1 MIRAVIFDLDGVI
14 VDTEPLWFETYSRVC
29 RSYGFTFTEELD
41 KLVKGRSSACR
52 QLTAVLGIP
61 EKYAEFAEK
70 ARKIYRPLFDRK
82 AKLMPGAFEL
92 LKKLKQNYSL
102 AIATSA
108 NADRLEFNLEKF
120 SQLRPLLSAT
130 VSVSEVKN
138 GKPDPDILLLTANK
152 LDVEPRDC
160 LVIEDAESGVAA
172 ARSAGMKVIGFNPGH
187 VTPQDLSKADKVISS
202 LSEVDLDSFR

>member
-29 RSYGFTFTEELD
+29 REYGFKFTEELD
-41 KLVKGRSSACR
+41 HLVKGRSNAS
-52 QLTAVLGIP
+52 LPITTALGIP
-61 EKYAEFAEK
+61 EKQTEFSEK
-70 ARKIYRPLFDRK
+70 IGKIYRNLFDMK

-92 LKKLKQNYSL
+92 LKKLKKYYSI

-108 NADRLEFNLEKF
+108 KADRLEFNLDKF
-120 SQLRPLLSAT
+120 PQLRPLLSAT

-138 GKPDPDILLLTANK
+138 GKPDPEIFLLTANK

-160 LVIEDAESGVAA
+160 LVIEDSESGIAA
-172 ARSAGMKVIGFNPGH
+172 AKAAGMKVIGLNPGH
-187 VTPQDLSKADKVISS
+187 VTPQDLSRADRVVSS
-202 LSEVDLDSFR
+202 LSEVNLDSFR